1 MYFRPRFEGY
11 VQGRCGREEAA
22 WSWVMASEEGDGEVY
37 LYAKPNEEL
46 KRVPKHEPLSQHE
59 ICLTKRPVGQISHY
73 RQIE

>member
-1 MYFRPRFEGY
+1 
-11 VQGRCGREEAA
+11 
-22 WSWVMASEEGDGEVY
+22 MASEEGDGEVY